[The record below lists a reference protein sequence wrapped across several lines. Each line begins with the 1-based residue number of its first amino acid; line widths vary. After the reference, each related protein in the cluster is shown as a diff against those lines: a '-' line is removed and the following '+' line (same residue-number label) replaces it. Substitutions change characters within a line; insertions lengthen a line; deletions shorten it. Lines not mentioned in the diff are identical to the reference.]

1 MINRLRILVVLMS
14 LSLILLIAGIG
25 RWVQSEYNRD
35 LLELHREILD
45 DFMDA
50 RSMVSDTILARNVLI
65 PLLQDTAG
73 FKISTVENNL
83 ITTRK
88 DSITIIA
95 NSASVDTEF
104 HFTPCDTCKHP
115 NVETQFFEND
125 SNETFLRGMKIFLTE
140 IRGPGG
146 ENALVRDFIT
156 YADTLLLQQYFQS
169 HLDSSHIQ
177 VNVDW
182 TTDTLPQSFPPALF
196 TYDAHLFELPY
207 VAHISGQETFVIKQ
221 MTPLYIFAF
230 LLIGVVVAAFTM
242 AYRSIRKHMQLSA
255 LKDDLISNISH
266 ELKTPV
272 STVKVALE
280 AMRGMDTETK
290 KDTMQNYLRMAEQEV
305 SRLDNLVN
313 KIMQTVVGEN
323 NSFYQQHVL
332 DLSGI
337 VQSSVQEMQVLA
349 SERKATIETENLPY
363 KVLIIGD
370 AFHLQAAIHNLLDNA
385 IKYGGDHPHIS
396 ISIETSGNYYTLFI
410 RDNGPGIPEA
420 YQKKV
425 FEKFFR
431 IPTGNTHNIKGYGL
445 GLHYVRQVIEACGG
459 TISVHNNPVKGCT
472 FTIQIPRADA

>member
-1 MINRLRILVVLMS
+1 
-14 LSLILLIAGIG
+14 
-25 RWVQSEYNRD
+25 
-35 LLELHREILD
+35 
-45 DFMDA
+45 
-50 RSMVSDTILARNVLI
+50 
-65 PLLQDTAG
+65 
-73 FKISTVENNL
+73 
-83 ITTRK
+83 
-88 DSITIIA
+88 
-95 NSASVDTEF
+95 
-104 HFTPCDTCKHP
+104 
-115 NVETQFFEND
+115 
-125 SNETFLRGMKIFLTE
+125 
-140 IRGPGG
+140 
-146 ENALVRDFIT
+146 
-156 YADTLLLQQYFQS
+156 
-169 HLDSSHIQ
+169 
-177 VNVDW
+177 
-182 TTDTLPQSFPPALF
+182 
-196 TYDAHLFELPY
+196 
-207 VAHISGQETFVIKQ
+207 
-221 MTPLYIFAF
+221 
-230 LLIGVVVAAFTM
+230 
-242 AYRSIRKHMQLSA
+242 
-255 LKDDLISNISH
+255 
-266 ELKTPV
+266 
-272 STVKVALE
+272 
-280 AMRGMDTETK
+280 MRGMDTETK

-410 RDNGPGIPEA
+410 QDNGPGIPEA